1 MRYRGFNVR
10 DYLILEH
17 ISLSKDLSLLEIGV
31 GLGSIIDM
39 IVGKIKEYCGVDI
52 TCDVIDYLNLLYKDS
67 DSVNLYCLDICKNSS
82 FLNKKF
88 DVIFSADTLEHVESP
103 QGFFNFIKKHLKSGG
118 VVLITYPN
126 ESKDKHHGITQFNDK
141 EQLLEIIDKAGL
153 TLDALFEVQKT
164 AWHRIIREFLWDFPK
179 SIIYKQKKSPQTF
192 EETEAF
198 KIIKSNNIK
207 TNVFAFYAKIITK
220 LAVMFPPHKYNDIG
234 DSITNKRLLLRL
246 KHK

>member
-52 TCDVIDYLNLLYKDS
+52 ACDVIDYLNLLYKDS

-88 DVIFSADTLEHVESP
+88 DIIFSADTLEHVESP
-103 QGFFNFIKKHLKSGG
+103 QGFFNFIKKHLKSEG

-126 ESKDKHHGITQFNDK
+126 ESKDKHHGITWFNDK

-153 TLDALFEVQKT
+153 RVDRLFEVRET
-164 AWHRIIREFLWDFPK
+164 VWHRIIREFLWDFPK
-179 SIIYKQKKSPQTF
+179 SILYKKRK
-192 EETEAF
+192 
-198 KIIKSNNIK
+198 
-207 TNVFAFYAKIITK
+207 VLK
-220 LAVMFPPHKYNDIG
+220 LLRKLRA
-234 DSITNKRLLLRL
+234 SRLLNLIIL
-246 KHK
+246 KQMYLHFMQK

>member
-103 QGFFNFIKKHLKSGG
+103 QGFLILLKNILSPG
-118 VVLITYPN
+118 
-126 ESKDKHHGITQFNDK
+126 E
-141 EQLLEIIDKAGL
+141 
-153 TLDALFEVQKT
+153 LF
-164 AWHRIIREFLWDFPK
+164 
-179 SIIYKQKKSPQTF
+179 
-192 EETEAF
+192 
-198 KIIKSNNIK
+198 
-207 TNVFAFYAKIITK
+207 
-220 LAVMFPPHKYNDIG
+220 
-234 DSITNKRLLLRL
+234 
-246 KHK
+246 